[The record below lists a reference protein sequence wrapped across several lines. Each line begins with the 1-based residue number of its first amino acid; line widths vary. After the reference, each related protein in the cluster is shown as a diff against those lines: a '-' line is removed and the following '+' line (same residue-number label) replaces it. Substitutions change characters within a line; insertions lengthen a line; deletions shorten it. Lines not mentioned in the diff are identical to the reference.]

1 MLGSVISAGA
11 NIIGG
16 LINSSATKDANAQ
29 SAALAQQ
36 NMEMQKE
43 FAQKGLRW
51 KIDDAFSRAD
61 KVHPIYSLGSAGA
74 AFAPVSANFAADTSI
89 GSALSAAGQNIG
101 RAVHSTATQAERVDA
116 FTKAAQALSLEKG
129 ALENE
134 HLRTQIASENARLR
148 QAATPPF
155 PSAAPYLVPGQTQ
168 SGPATELIKSKP
180 LELAPGVPG
189 QPQSEGGAITDVGY
203 ARTGTGWAPVPSK
216 DVKERIE
223 DDFVQQML
231 HTMRNNVMPT
241 FGYNFNPPPF
251 KAPEGKEWHF
261 HVPTQEYRLQPK
273 GQGWWER
280 GFTVRDA
287 R

>member
-1 MLGSVISAGA
+1 MLGPIIAAGA
-11 NIIGG
+11 SLGG
-16 LINSSATKDANAQ
+16 ALLNSKATKDANAQ

-36 NMEMQKE
+36 NMEMQQE

-74 AFAPVSANFAADTSI
+74 AFSPVSASFTADTSVGNAI
-89 GSALSAAGQNIG
+89 GAIGQNLG
-101 RAVHSTATQAERVDA
+101 RAVHSTSTQGERVDA
-116 FTKAAQALSLEKG
+116 FTKAAQVLQLEKG
-129 ALENE
+129 ALENDV
-134 HLRTQIASENARLR
+134 LRTQLASENARLR

-155 PSAAPYLVPGQTQ
+155 PSANPYMIPGQTQ
-168 SGPATELIKSKP
+168 SGTTEMVKAKP
-180 LELAPGVPG
+180 LEVAPGVPG

-203 ARTGTGWAPVPSK
+203 ARTSTGYAPVPSK

-223 DDFVQQML
+223 DDFVQQTL
-231 HTMRNNVMPT
+231 HAIRNNVLPSI
-241 FGYNFNPPPF
+241 GINFSPPPF

>member
-1 MLGSVISAGA
+1 MLGPIISAGA

-16 LINSSATKDANAQ
+16 LLNSKATKDANAQ

-43 FAQKGLRW
+43 FAQQGLRW
-51 KIDDAFSRAD
+51 KIDDAFSRAH

-74 AFAPVSANFAADTSI
+74 AFSPVSASFTADTSI
-89 GSALSAAGQNIG
+89 GNAVAAAGQNIG
-101 RAVHSTATQAERVDA
+101 RAVHSTATQAERVDS

-134 HLRTQIASENARLR
+134 VLRTQLASENARLR

-155 PSAAPYLVPGQTQ
+155 PSANPYLVPGQTS
-168 SGPATELIKSKP
+168 SGPAELIKAKP
-180 LELAPGVPG
+180 LEVAPGVPG
-189 QPQSEGGAITDVGY
+189 QPQSEGGSITDVGY
-203 ARTGTGWAPVPSK
+203 ARTSTGYAPVPSK

-223 DDFVQQML
+223 DDFVQQAL
-231 HTMRNNVMPT
+231 HLMRNNVLPSI
-241 FGYNFNPPPF
+241 GYNFNPPPF

-261 HVPTQEYRLQPK
+261 HIPTQEYRLQPK
-273 GQGWWER
+273 GQGWYER
-280 GFTVRDA
+280 GFTVRDS